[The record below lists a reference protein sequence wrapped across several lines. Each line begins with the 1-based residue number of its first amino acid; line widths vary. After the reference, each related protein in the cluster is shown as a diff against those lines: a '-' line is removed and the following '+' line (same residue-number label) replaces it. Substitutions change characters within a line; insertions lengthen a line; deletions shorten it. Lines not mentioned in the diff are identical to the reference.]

1 MKGGA
6 EVTNE
11 VLGRDFF
18 ARPPDTVAR
27 ELIGALLIVRGASV
41 VRVRIVET
49 EAYGASD
56 DPASHAYRGRT
67 PRNAAMFGP
76 AGHLY
81 VYRSYG
87 VHWCVNV
94 VTQPRDVAS
103 AVLVRAAEL
112 LDVVPPGAEEVPRW
126 LRGPGN
132 LTRAL
137 SITGDDDGRDCCAP
151 GARVTWAS
159 SSLDSGV
166 IGCSPRVGIS
176 RARERLSR
184 YYLEG
189 SAALSAPPRRARS

>member
-1 MKGGA
+1 MTS
-6 EVTNE
+6 EP
-11 VLGRDFF
+11 LGRAFF
-18 ARPPDTVAR
+18 DRDPDAVAR
-27 ELIGALLIVRGASV
+27 ELIGALMTVRTAGAV
-41 VRVRIVET
+41 RTVRVVET
-49 EAYGASD
+49 EAYGGSD

-67 PRNAAMFGP
+67 PRNAAMFAP

-103 AVLVRAAEL
+103 AVLVRAAQL
-112 LDVVPPGAEEVPRW
+112 LEEASAVPEESPRS
-126 LRGPGN
+126 LTGPGN

-137 SITGDDDGRDCCAP
+137 EITGDDDGRDCCAP
-151 GARVTWAS
+151 DARITWAS
-159 SSLDSGV
+159 ASASSGV

-189 SAALSAPPRRARS
+189 SAAVSRAPRLIAP

>member
-1 MKGGA
+1 MRYRILTLNDISPRGLEHLPRERY
-6 EVTNE
+6 EV
-11 VLGRDFF
+11 
-18 ARPPDTVAR
+18 
-27 ELIGALLIVRGASV
+27 
-41 VRVRIVET
+41 
-49 EAYGASD
+49 
-56 DPASHAYRGRT
+56 
-67 PRNAAMFGP
+67 AAGLAHP
-76 AGHLY
+76 H
-81 VYRSYG
+81 
-87 VHWCVNV
+87 
-94 VTQPRDVAS
+94 

-112 LDVVPPGAEEVPRW
+112 LDVDPPGAQEVPRW

-159 SSLDSGV
+159 SSLGSGV
-166 IGCSPRVGIS
+166 IGCSARVGLS